1 MEALGPVVVL
11 AADETPRAAL
21 SGDERMRA
29 IPVLAH
35 EAEALLLQLEVEG
48 TVLRCRIEGR
58 RAFCNRRLL
67 ARIHRDTLE
76 KLRREIEPTTA
87 AEFWRFLACW
97 QHAAEGYRLAGPRGV
112 VEVAR
117 KLAGFEIAAAEWEAG
132 VLPARVEGY
141 RQEWLDQVTISGEIA
156 WGRLWGGGR
165 SPIKT
170 TPVCLIPRE
179 DLDPWL
185 ALASGAASAD
195 APLDPG
201 EEGGSTEPPRSSYA
215 EVLLEL
221 LDRGGAMF
229 TRDLERR
236 SGMLPAHV
244 AMGLAELIAAGAITC
259 DSFGGLRRLITP
271 PSRRRGVMKR
281 APFAPPGR
289 WSRLRMPG
297 TAENLGGSTDPA
309 LVEFAAKQLLA
320 RYGVVFRRV
329 LDRERIP
336 VPWRDLVRVYRLWE
350 LRGDVRGGR
359 FVQRFAGEQYAL
371 PEAVELM
378 RRLRRERAGAG
389 QGLVVSAAD
398 PLNLDGILTPEPRVP
413 SQARRQ
419 VLVA

>member
-1 MEALGPVVVL
+1 
-11 AADETPRAAL
+11 
-21 SGDERMRA
+21 
-29 IPVLAH
+29 
-35 EAEALLLQLEVEG
+35 
-48 TVLRCRIEGR
+48 
-58 RAFCNRRLL
+58 
-67 ARIHRDTLE
+67 
-76 KLRREIEPTTA
+76 
-87 AEFWRFLACW
+87 
-97 QHAAEGYRLAGPRGV
+97 
-112 VEVAR
+112 
-117 KLAGFEIAAAEWEAG
+117 
-132 VLPARVEGY
+132 
-141 RQEWLDQVTISGEIA
+141 
-156 WGRLWGGGR
+156 
-165 SPIKT
+165 
-170 TPVCLIPRE
+170 
-179 DLDPWL
+179 
-185 ALASGAASAD
+185 
-195 APLDPG
+195 
-201 EEGGSTEPPRSSYA
+201 
-215 EVLLEL
+215 
-221 LDRGGAMF
+221 MF